1 MSAVRRASARDVSH
15 TGEVPAHRGGP
26 CTWSQA
32 DAFQWVQDSLSRT
45 RFQAVWSWGS
55 VGGWMEAASV
65 EGQRQEHTDLG
76 RNLPGSDTR
85 RPHGRLQTLHGARGC
100 LAPLRTDP
108 RGGGKTFPS
117 SCSSFLCPMPPH
129 PEGRPA
135 GSGGPSCPSARVHG
149 YPSRRAGEPSPTTA
163 SLCPGLCG
171 QDRRA
176 QGGAQ
181 GGAVLCLGEH
191 SSEGLFPRRLAK
203 VCDGR
208 GR

>member
-1 MSAVRRASARDVSH
+1 MSAVRRATARDVSH
-15 TGEVPAHRGGP
+15 TGEVPAPGR
-26 CTWSQA
+26 
-32 DAFQWVQDSLSRT
+32 WVTGRRL
-45 RFQAVWSWGS
+45 S
-55 VGGWMEAASV
+55 VGAGQPVLDSNPSSV
-65 EGQRQEHTDLG
+65 VLGFCGGLGGGSKCVVGQRQEHADLG
-76 RNLPGSDTR
+76 KKPSRKRHPAAPRASPDSAPCTGLPCSSAHRSPGWGEALSL
-85 RPHGRLQTLHGARGC
+85 P
-100 LAPLRTDP
+100 
-108 RGGGKTFPS
+108 

-129 PEGRPA
+129 SEGWPA
-135 GSGGPSCPSARVHG
+135 GSGGPSCPSAHVHG
-149 YPSRRAGEPSPTTA
+149 HPSRGTGEPSPATA

-191 SSEGLFPRRLAK
+191 SSEGLFPRWEAQ